1 MVIIVKI
8 KIFPLRDFVRV
19 NGLDGS
25 LLERCEMADAI
36 YSGAVELLAARNSA
50 ASFQIAILPESGVI
64 SSLSI
69 RSSGLTSGEGAVIP
83 AENLD
88 FFTQWFHRVDN
99 LLVPDLLIPLKEGFP
114 AFQIPMD
121 RDYLPDQRAGA
132 VWADLWIPADFSQG
146 CYEGTIQVTADGEE
160 AEILLRCEVID
171 AALPDKPVI
180 TADLNNYADSISPAF
195 ASLRDNPQRYRDGSY
210 LAVEREFYRM
220 AREHRGLFHNLPYRH
235 SGHMPESFAPELE
248 GEGKFIRVKNWESFD
263 RHFGPY
269 FDGSAFQGCRGGGH
283 PVEFSYL
290 PFHLGWPG
298 DYAKWGQKGYRTEYR
313 RILTEFVRHFEEKG
327 WDSTVFEIL
336 LNHKKDY
343 RFYPYTVDEI
353 WYDHDQDVVDAYYD
367 VIRDIFDTSGSK
379 FVFRMDSSNH
389 YGNHFDHRF
398 SDYCGMWVAGWAMFN
413 WFPESVPVMR
423 EKDNILWI
431 YGSVLQS
438 LEESLTSLFV
448 WPVQAL
454 MTGATGFTVWNAN
467 GFGDDPL
474 LCPVARGGEALF
486 YPGSHFGI
494 EAPLPS
500 IRLKMLRNAMQTTE
514 LAATTIA
521 TPMEQ
526 LMRKL
531 INEAFGFERA
541 EDWFC
546 PKPDFVDTPPR
557 YWDHDKKVQESSMSP
572 LYLDKPCD
580 FAAVLSRRLLLAVSG
595 KLDHDGAENPNF
607 KFQ

>member
-1 MVIIVKI
+1 MKT
-8 KIFPLRDFVRV
+8 KIFPLRDFVRI

-25 LLERCEMADAI
+25 LVEHCEMADAV
-36 YSGAVELLAARNSA
+36 YSDAVELIATRNSTV
-50 ASFQIAILPESGVI
+50 SFQIAVLPESGTL

-69 RSSGLTSGEGAVIP
+69 RSSSLTSGDGESIP

-88 FFTQWFHRVDN
+88 FFTQWFHRVDD
-99 LLVPDLLIPLKEGFP
+99 LLVPDLLIPLMEGFP
-114 AFQIPMD
+114 TFQIPMD
-121 RDYLPDQRAGA
+121 GDYLPDQRAGA
-132 VWADLWIPADFSQG
+132 VWVDLWIPADFSPG
-146 CYEGTIQVTADGEE
+146 RYKGTIRVTADG
-160 AEILLRCEVID
+160 AETEIILHCEVTDIV
-171 AALPDKPVI
+171 LPDKPAI

-195 ASLRDNPQRYRDGSY
+195 SSLRDNPQRYRDGSY
-210 LAVEREFYRM
+210 FGVEREFYRM

-248 GEGKFIRVKNWESFD
+248 GEGKSIRVKNWESFD

-269 FDGSAFQGCRGGGH
+269 FDGSAFHGCRGGEH
-283 PVEFSYL
+283 PVEFAYL

-298 DYAKWGQKGYRTEYR
+298 DYAKWGKKGYRTEYR
-313 RILTEFVRHFEEKG
+313 RILAEFVCHFEEKG

-353 WYDHDQDVVDAYYD
+353 WYDHDQDVVDTYYD
-367 VIRDIFDTSGSK
+367 VIRDIFDTSSGK
-379 FVFRMDSSNH
+379 FVLRMDSSNH

-423 EKDNILWI
+423 EKGNILWI

-438 LEESLTSLFV
+438 LEEPLTSLFV
-448 WPVQAL
+448 WPMQAL
-454 MTGATGFTVWNAN
+454 MTGATGFTVWNTN

-474 LCPVARGGEALF
+474 LCPAARGGEALF

-500 IRLKMLRNAMQTTE
+500 IRLKALRNAMQTAE
-514 LAATTIA
+514 LAATAIA
-521 TPMEQ
+521 TPMEP

-557 YWDHDKKVQESSMSP
+557 YWDHDKKVQESSMPP
-572 LYLDKPCD
+572 LYLDRPCD
-580 FAAVLSRRLLLAVSG
+580 FAAVLSRRLLLAASG
-595 KLDHDGAENPNF
+595 RADHDGAEGPNF